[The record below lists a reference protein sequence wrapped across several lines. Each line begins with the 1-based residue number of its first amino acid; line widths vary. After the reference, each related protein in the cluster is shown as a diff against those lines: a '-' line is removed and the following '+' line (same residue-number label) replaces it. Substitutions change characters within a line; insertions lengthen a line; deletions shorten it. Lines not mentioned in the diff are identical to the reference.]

1 MTIVVAAV
9 IWVGLVALFVLKWP
23 GQADRSTIYFG
34 MTAGFGLLLNID
46 PIYLAADGW
55 LGGVNL
61 ADLMAN
67 TAIIV
72 GVSAFA
78 RGVAKAADG
87 SSSITRVVL
96 GPYVLVG
103 VVVISAAAFS
113 MIKTAGSSTRFM
125 LDYGDQP
132 AAAVYSGV
140 QHLYFGMVTLAMAV
154 VCIGQLS
161 KVCGFMRIATVVLL
175 IGSLGQALTCIVVI
189 VMDVAHVAGNESLL
203 RLGQYSYD
211 YGNSLS
217 IILIAAGLVML
228 PTARFLESRRTNA
241 QIARLVEE
249 LGPAWSR
256 ALEAKSSGPRVEPS
270 GDQESVLYRQL
281 IEIRDAQASLGSQYE
296 LSPAE
301 VSRLETAEAF
311 LLGGSAAGR
320 HDGMTA

>member
-1 MTIVVAAV
+1 MTIVVAAA
-9 IWVGLVALFVLKWP
+9 IWVGLIALFILRWP

-34 MTAGFGLLLNID
+34 MAAGFGLLLNVD
-46 PIYLAADGW
+46 PIYLVVDGW
-55 LGGVNL
+55 LGGANL
-61 ADLMAN
+61 GDLLAN

-72 GVSAFA
+72 GVAAFA

-87 SSSITRVVL
+87 SSSIARVVL

-103 VVVISAAAFS
+103 VVVISAAAFF
-113 MIKTAGSSTRFM
+113 MIKTTGSSTRFM

-140 QHLYFGMVTLAMAV
+140 QHLYFGLVTLAMAV
-154 VCIGQLS
+154 VCIGQLAS
-161 KVCGFMRIATVVLL
+161 VRGFTRTATIVLL
-175 IGSLGQALTCIVVI
+175 IGSLGQTLTCIVVI

-203 RLGQYSYD
+203 RLGQYFYD

-217 IILIAAGLVML
+217 IVLIAAGLVML
-228 PTARFLESRRTNA
+228 PSARFLDSRRTNA

-256 ALEAKSSGPRVEPS
+256 ALKAKSSGPRVEPS
-270 GDQESVLYRQL
+270 GDKESVLYRQL
-281 IEIRDAQASLGSQYE
+281 IEIRDAQASLGSKYE
-296 LSPAE
+296 LSPEE

-311 LLGGSAAGR
+311 LLGGSSAGR
-320 HDGMTA
+320 RHES